1 MSELNISFN
10 LLIGYASEQ
19 VPNFVKKNRI
29 GGVICDFS
37 PLRIHLEWVNQL
49 KQNLPVNIPLAQ
61 VDAHNVVPCWIASDK
76 LEYAARTI
84 RNKINNK
91 LDEFLTEFPPLI
103 KHPLDSKIT
112 DAETHLKID
121 WEQVYSTLECD
132 KSVKIVE
139 WAKPGY
145 QGGISMLESFITNRL
160 KQYDEERNDP
170 NKGMLSNLSPWYHF
184 GQISV
189 QRAILEIKKFTSKYS
204 KSVQG
209 YMEGT
214 RLIKKCLLFEN

>member
-1 MSELNISFN
+1 
-10 LLIGYASEQ
+10 
-19 VPNFVKKNRI
+19 
-29 GGVICDFS
+29 
-37 PLRIHLEWVNQL
+37 
-49 KQNLPVNIPLAQ
+49 
-61 VDAHNVVPCWIASDK
+61 
-76 LEYAARTI
+76 
-84 RNKINNK
+84 
-91 LDEFLTEFPPLI
+91 
-103 KHPLDSKIT
+103 
-112 DAETHLKID
+112 
-121 WEQVYSTLECD
+121 
-132 KSVKIVE
+132 
-139 WAKPGY
+139 
-145 QGGISMLESFITNRL
+145 MLESFITNRL